1 MHILITGGCGYTG
14 TLLTNDLISLGHK
27 VTVVDIQ
34 WFGNYLIPRKNL
46 KVLKLDIRDHDKI
59 PLKEVNAVVHLANVA
74 NDPGVELNTKLSW
87 EINVLA
93 TEKLIEKKVCTAFTI
108 IVNFAF
114 IVPSA
119 LRKYS

>member
-46 KVLKLDIRDHDKI
+46 KVEKLDIRDYKKI
-59 PLKEVNAVVHLANVA
+59 PLAGVDTVIHLASI
-74 NDPGVELNTKLSW
+74 G
-87 EINVLA
+87 
-93 TEKLIEKKVCTAFTI
+93 
-108 IVNFAF
+108 FAF
-114 IVPSA
+114 I
-119 LRKYS
+119 L